1 MDSIK
6 TSKTFDLINLIIK
19 NFKFLS
25 NFIFRNVEINIQ
37 TKLDYFFMAKRSFIF
52 LIYTLVKSGV
62 LIMLG
67 RKEKMYELLEFNMY
81 LK

>member
-52 LIYTLVKSGV
+52 
-62 LIMLG
+62 
-67 RKEKMYELLEFNMY
+67 
-81 LK
+81 